1 MNQPVI
7 GDDSYS
13 DDYQPRGTN
22 FVLNYAELNEG

>member
-7 GDDSYS
+7 GDDS